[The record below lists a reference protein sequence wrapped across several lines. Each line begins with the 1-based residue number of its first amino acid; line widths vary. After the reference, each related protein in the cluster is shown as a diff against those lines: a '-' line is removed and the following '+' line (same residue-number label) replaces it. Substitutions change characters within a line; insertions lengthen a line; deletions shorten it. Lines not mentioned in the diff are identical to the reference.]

1 LTERYAKITDWLLFY
16 KNQKEC
22 LTGLD
27 IKRDDV
33 PEDILED
40 KKKFYE
46 FIESKISE
54 KKNKNTTNYSLSEF
68 KE

>member
-1 LTERYAKITDWLLFY
+1 
-16 KNQKEC
+16 